1 MSAIRTFMLL
11 SFMVLGASAMGG
23 TKDAPSAVVRSF
35 HEALASG
42 NRERVL
48 ELLDPDVVIF
58 EQGGAEMSR
67 DEYASHH
74 LGEDI
79 EFSRSTSRKLVSQT
93 SGDKGASAWVLSIS
107 ETSGTF
113 GGKDV
118 ASRTAET
125 MLLKQKSGEWRI
137 AHIHWSSR
145 RKEAPKP

>member
-1 MSAIRTFMLL
+1 
-11 SFMVLGASAMGG
+11 
-23 TKDAPSAVVRSF
+23 
-35 HEALASG
+35 
-42 NRERVL
+42 
-48 ELLDPDVVIF
+48 
-58 EQGGAEMSR
+58 MSR